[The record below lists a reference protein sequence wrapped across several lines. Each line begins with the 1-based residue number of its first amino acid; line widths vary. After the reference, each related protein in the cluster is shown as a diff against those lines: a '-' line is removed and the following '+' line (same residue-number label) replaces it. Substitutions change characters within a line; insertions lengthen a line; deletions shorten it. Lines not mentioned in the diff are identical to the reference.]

1 MEAVCPVWLAG
12 RPSRRQFH
20 FSGIY
25 FALMI
30 NWLVVTS
37 FPGSMLCDSVLIFT
51 YSLSIFLTRA
61 VFDLL
66 QKLNLSGKA
75 LREYFNASWVRKI
88 IYVINLEIEP

>member
-20 FSGIY
+20 FSDIY

-37 FPGSMLCDSVLIFT
+37 FPGSMLCDSILIFT
-51 YSLSIFLTRA
+51 YSLSIFLTHA

-66 QKLNLSGKA
+66 QKLNLSGKS
-75 LREYFNASWVRKI
+75 LEYFNASWVRKI
-88 IYVINLEIEP
+88 MLLI